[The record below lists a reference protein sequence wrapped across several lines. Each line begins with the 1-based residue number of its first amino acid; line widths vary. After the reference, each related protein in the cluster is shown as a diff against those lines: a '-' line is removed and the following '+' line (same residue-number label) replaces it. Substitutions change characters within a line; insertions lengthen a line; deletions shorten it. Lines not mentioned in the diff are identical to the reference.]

1 MLMART
7 GRKRR
12 GLLTSHLVMY
22 PTPCAWE
29 EPPPPR
35 YSHLPEMALPA
46 AIYRWVSQGPERA
59 SEMGRRS
66 ALLRWSKHN
75 AEARAE
81 IMKAVRAGKKT
92 RGALESQ
99 PTEEA

>member
-7 GRKRR
+7 EWKRR

-22 PTPCAWE
+22 PAPWE
-29 EPPPPR
+29 EPAPPR
-35 YSHLPEMALPA
+35 YSHLPMMALPA

-92 RGALESQ
+92 NAASRA
-99 PTEEA
+99 

>member
-7 GRKRR
+7 GWKRR
-12 GLLTSHLVMY
+12 GLLSSHLVMR
-22 PTPCAWE
+22 PAAWE

-35 YSHLPEMALPA
+35 YSHLPQIALPA

>member
-7 GRKRR
+7 GWKRR
-12 GLLTSHLVMY
+12 GLLSSHTVMH
-22 PTPCAWE
+22 PTPWE

-35 YSHLPEMALPA
+35 YSHLRKMALPA
-46 AIYRWVSQGPERA
+46 AIFRWVSQGPERA
-59 SEMGRRS
+59 SEMGRRN

-81 IMKAVRAGKKT
+81 IMKTVRAGK
-92 RGALESQ
+92 RGKGGSLDFAKQ
-99 PTEEA
+99 